1 MLHFGQL
8 ERVEELHRLDDR
20 LFRKLRN
27 VQSAERYRQHLR
39 AQTAAVARRTWAFAH
54 HLFNLAARPL
64 AVGFAVAAFQ
74 IGDDAL
80 ERLAHHAARNAADRQ
95 LERLIARAVQQL
107 VERLLG
113 ELLDGRFK
121 RKAVL
126 FAERGVV
133 HTRDRTRVGAAPA
146 GGADSALLDGKM
158 AVRDNAIR
166 VNALLD
172 AQTRAHRTRAVWV
185 VKREHARGQFLNGN
199 AAVVAGVVLR
209 ERDGFTA
216 DNICNHQTAGQ
227 RRRGLHRIRNASA
240 RVRTDDNA
248 VNNDLNVV
256 LLGFRQLEFFGQI
269 VNLAVHAHADIALLA
284 GVLKHLVVL
293 ALLAADD
300 RREQLH
306 ARLFFKRHQPVDDLV
321 DGLLVNLLTAFR
333 AVRRA
338 DARPQ
343 QAHIVINLR
352 HRADR
357 RTRVLRGG
365 LLVDGDGGRQTVNVV
380 HVRLVHLPQKL
391 PRIAGQRFN
400 VAALTL
406 GVDRVKRQG
415 RFARAG
421 QAGEH
426 HQLVARNLDVDVFQV
441 VLSRTFNVN
450 VFLHFIPLGNNICPA
465 AILQGFL

>member
-8 ERVEELHRLDDR
+8 ERVKELHRLDDR
-20 LFRKLRN
+20 LFRKLRD
-27 VQSAERYRQHLR
+27 VQSAERDRQHLR
-39 AQTAAVARRTWAFAH
+39 AQTAAVARRTRTFAH
-54 HLFNLAARPL
+54 HFFNFAARPIAVGL
-64 AVGFAVAAFQ
+64 AVATLQ

-95 LERLIARAVQQL
+95 LERFITGAVQQL

-113 ELLDGRFK
+113 ELLDGRFE

-146 GGADSALLDGKM
+146 GRTNGTLLDGKM
-158 AVRDNAIR
+158 AVRDNAVR
-166 VNALLD
+166 VNTLLD
-172 AQTRAHRTRAVWV
+172 AQTGAHRTRAVWV
-185 VKREHARGQFLNGN
+185 VEREHARRKLLDGN

-227 RRRGLHRIRNASA
+227 RRRGLDRIRNASA
-240 RVRTDDNA
+240 SVRTDDNA

-269 VNLAVHAHADIALLA
+269 VDFAVHAHADIALLA

-306 ARLFFKRHQPVDDLV
+306 ARFFFKRHQPVNDLV
-321 DGLLVNLLTAFR
+321 DGLLMNLLAAFR

-343 QAHIVINLR
+343 QAHVVVNLGD
-352 HRADR
+352 RADR

-380 HVRLVHLPQKL
+380 HVRLVHLPEEL
-391 PRIAGQRFN
+391 PRVAGQRFN

-406 GVDRVKRQG
+406 GVDGVERQR

-421 QAGEH
+421 QAGQN
-426 HQLVARNLDVDVFQV
+426 HQLVARNLNVDVFQV
-441 VLSRTFNVN
+441 VLSRTFYVN
-450 VFLHFIPLGNNICPA
+450 VFLHFYFPLLLRITG
-465 AILQGFL
+465 

>member
-20 LFRKLRN
+20 LFRKFRD
-27 VQSAERYRQHLR
+27 VQSAERDRQHLR
-39 AQTAAVARRTWAFAH
+39 AQTAAVARRTRTFAH
-54 HLFNLAARPL
+54 HFFNLAARPL

-74 IGDDAL
+74 IRDDAL
-80 ERLAHHAARNAADRQ
+80 KRLAHHAARNAADRQ
-95 LERLIARAVQQL
+95 LERFISGAVQQL

-113 ELLDGRFK
+113 ELLDGRFE
-121 RKAVL
+121 RKAVF
-126 FAERGVV
+126 FAECSVV
-133 HTRDRTRVGAAPA
+133 HARDCTRVGAAPA
-146 GGADSALLDGKM
+146 GRTDGALLDGKM
-158 AVRDNAIR
+158 AVRDNAVR
-166 VNALLD
+166 VNALLN
-172 AQTRAHRTRAVWV
+172 AQTRAYRARAIRV
-185 VKREHARGQFLNGN
+185 VEREHPRRELLDRN

-209 ERDGFTA
+209 ERDGFA
-216 DNICNHQTAGQ
+216 ANDIRNHQTSRQ

-240 RVRTDDNA
+240 GVRTDDNT
-248 VNNDLNVV
+248 VNNDLDVV
-256 LLGFRQLEFFGQI
+256 LFRLCQLKLFGQV

-284 GVLKHLVVL
+284 GVLEHLNML

-300 RREQLH
+300 RRKQLH
-306 ARLFFKRHQPVDDLV
+306 ARLFFKRHQPVNDLV
-321 DGLLVNLLTAFR
+321 DGLLVDLLAAFR
-333 AVRRA
+333 AVRRT

-343 QAHIVINLR
+343 QAHVVVDLGD
-352 HRADR
+352 RADR

-380 HVRLVHLPQKL
+380 HVRLVHLAEEL
-391 PRIAGQRFN
+391 PRVAGQRFN

-406 GVDRVKRQG
+406 GVDRVKRQR
-415 RFARAG
+415 RFTRAG

-450 VFLHFIPLGNNICPA
+450 VFLHFYFPLLLRITG
-465 AILQGFL
+465 